1 MPRLPYL
8 TDAEVTPPELVD
20 AVRRRRGGE
29 LLALDRMLL
38 YSPAFA
44 EGWNEMLGRV
54 RTQLDLPGRLREI
67 AMCAVATLNGAD
79 YEFVQHAPVLLREGG
94 TEAEVDALRDIDRAI
109 SSRGVFDRAGLATVR
124 LTRAMTRE
132 ITVSDEVFD
141 EARAALGNERH
152 LVELVGVIATYNMVS
167 RFLVA
172 FEIEPDA
179 H

>member
-8 TDAEVTPPELVD
+8 DGNQVGPPDLVA
-20 AVRRRRGGE
+20 AVRQRRGGE

-38 YSPAFA
+38 YSPPLAQ
-44 EGWNEMLGRV
+44 GWNEMLGRV
-54 RTQLDLPGRLREI
+54 RTRLSLPGRLREI

-94 TEAEVDALRDIDRAI
+94 SQAEVDALRDVDRAAE
-109 SSRGVFDRAGLATVR
+109 SRDVFDAAGLATVR
-124 LTRAMTRE
+124 LTRAMTRN
-132 ITVSDEVFD
+132 VKVPAEVFE
-141 EARAALGNERH
+141 EARTALGDPQQ
-152 LVELVGVIATYNMVS
+152 LVELVGVIAAYNMVS

-172 FEIEPDA
+172 FEIEPE